1 MSISFK
7 EFINGLKSDIK
18 NMCESKGMSFYMSGE
33 KDGQENLLHTFEFKH
48 DKIKGEILNVA
59 KDKVEIEVN
68 RKTFTIKDKALAD
81 LLDKH
86 KIKYATQDYKA
97 EHEFNDKKIEDL
109 LIQHLKELKIIK

>member
-7 EFINGLKSDIK
+7 DFINGLKSDVE

-33 KDGQENLLHTFEFKH
+33 KDGQENLLHAFEFKH
-48 DKIKGEILNVA
+48 DKIKGEILNVS

-68 RKTFTIKDKALAD
+68 RKTFSIKDKTLAD

-86 KIKYATQDYKA
+86 KIKYTTQDYKA
-97 EHEFNDKKIEDL
+97 EYEFNDKKIEDL

>member
-1 MSISFK
+1 MSLSFK
-7 EFINGLKSDIK
+7 DFINELKSNVE
-18 NMCESKGMSFYMSGE
+18 NMLESKGMSFYMSGE
-33 KDGQENLLHTFEFKH
+33 KDGQENLLHAFEFEL

-59 KDKVEIEVN
+59 KDKVEIEIN
-68 RKTFTIKDKALAD
+68 RKTFSIKDKALAD

-86 KIKYATQDYKA
+86 KIKYATQDYNA